1 MDKYLKIEDLR
12 EIVKEFSNE
21 KKLTVKI
28 TGIISME
35 KKIGNAK
42 MEVEKNKLNIYS
54 KETKE
59 FEINLYQATKI
70 QFKDNNIIIDT
81 DNLISITISNY

>member
-54 KETKE
+54 KVTKE